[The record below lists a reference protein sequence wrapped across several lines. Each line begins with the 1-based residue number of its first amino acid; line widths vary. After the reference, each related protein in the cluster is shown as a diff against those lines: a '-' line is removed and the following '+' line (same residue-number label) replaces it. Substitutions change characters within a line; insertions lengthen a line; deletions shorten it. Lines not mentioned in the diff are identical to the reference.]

1 MKRRTLGLLFAMW
14 WCALALCYA
23 QDSMMG
29 TWKLNEAKSKIP
41 AGAQKNTKVV
51 YEAAGDNIKVTVD
64 GVDAKG
70 TPTHNEWVGKFDGK
84 DYPVT
89 GEPNYDSRSY
99 KKVNARTLAMTLKK
113 GGSDVGN
120 GKITVS
126 ADGKSRTVST
136 TTTSADGKKMSITA
150 VYDKE

>member
-1 MKRRTLGLLFAMW
+1 MKRRTLGLLLATW

-23 QDSMMG
+23 QDGFVG
-29 TWKLNEAKSKIP
+29 TWKLNEAKSKFP
-41 AGAQKNTKVV
+41 KGAQKNTKVV
-51 YEAAGDNIKVTVD
+51 YEMAGDNVKVTVE

-84 DYPVT
+84 EYPVT
-89 GEPNYDSRSY
+89 GDPNYDSRSY
-99 KKVNARTLAMTLKK
+99 KKVDGNTMTMTLKK
-113 GGSDVGN
+113 GGTDVGN
-120 GKITVS
+120 GKIVLS

-136 TTTSADGKKMSITA
+136 TMKAADGKKVSVTA